1 MNQPRVAVEVED
13 HRLVHREEAVEF
25 ALGRAMRMFAGGL
38 HPEEIDDVHEA
49 QPEFGQPLTQDGG
62 GRERFLGRD
71 VAAWKKFSL

>member
-1 MNQPRVAVEVED
+1 
-13 HRLVHREEAVEF
+13 
-25 ALGRAMRMFAGGL
+25 MFAGGL